1 MKPRIVLVEKGLPDR
16 DVLKDVCEILSVLS
30 QNDDLLAAIKLH
42 RPDAV
47 VLDIPSPGQ
56 GFLQKINLI
65 QKEHPVPVV
74 IFSQDDTSTT
84 ISAAIEAGVAAYV
97 VDAMNP
103 GRVPAILQTAIA
115 RFAHMQSLKQEL
127 EDARQKL
134 EDRKILEKA
143 KGILM
148 KNRQLSEDEAY
159 SLLRKTAMEKNRK
172 LVEIA
177 EHIVSA
183 AELLRS

>member
-1 MKPRIVLVEKGLPDR
+1 MIEKGLPDR
-16 DVLKDVCEILSVLS
+16 DVLKDVCEILSVLT
-30 QNDDLLAAIKLH
+30 QDDDLLAAIRLH

-47 VLDIPSPGQ
+47 VLDSPSPGSV
-56 GFLQKINLI
+56 FLQKIKLL

-103 GRVPAILQTAIA
+103 GRIASILHTAIA
-115 RFAHMQSLKQEL
+115 RFAHMQSLKEEL
-127 EDARQKL
+127 KDVRQKL
-134 EDRKILEKA
+134 ADRKILERA

-148 KNRQLSEDEAY
+148 KNRQLSEDDAY
-159 SLLRKTAMEKNRK
+159 RLLRKTAMEKNKK

-177 EHIVSA
+177 EHIISA
-183 AELLRS
+183 AELLKP